1 MKVVAHALLI
11 GLATFPASALTLTGP
26 AHVIDG
32 ATISIGDATIRLR
45 GIDSFDADQT
55 CRKPDE
61 AHWPCG
67 KLARMALTV
76 LTKDQTLNCTD
87 KGQDSVGRA
96 VATCALAGGSD
107 LGSMMVN
114 LGYAIDW
121 PESGGFYQYEQEI
134 ARTARRG
141 VWAGTF
147 DLPWDWR
154 RQHGR

>member
-1 MKVVAHALLI
+1 MVAISGNAQTLI
-11 GLATFPASALTLTGP
+11 GTAQA
-26 AHVIDG
+26 IDG
-32 ATISIGDATIRLR
+32 ATVAINDTTIRLW
-45 GIDSFDADQT
+45 GVDSPDIDQT
-55 CRKPDE
+55 CRKPNE
-61 AHWPCG
+61 PPWPCG
-67 KLARMALTV
+67 KVARTALAV

-121 PESGGFYQYEQEI
+121 PESGGFYQYEQEL
-134 ARTARRG
+134 ARTSRRG